1 MALEVDG
8 VTRNDVYFYFKDI
21 IYSLIGNSF
30 YTQDNWVKEIKSG
43 VSSVYSLAIPA
54 EINIIQSNGGAIWLT
69 ANGDICY
76 RFSPLGKVHTASI
89 AKINLIFSNFLN
101 CNFRISQS
109 IPKLTMPEDQS
120 KKLKNDNKF
129 TLSINQLLLV
139 EGEEFNPHIE
149 QEFYQNQNDGL
160 IYRNTFNPSKFLQL
174 FPILPQEAQVKVHA
188 PIEEVEGYEEK
199 TIDYTQNEPNKSI
212 TLQYL
217 YYLCGYKKDRFN
229 YLVNWLASF
238 FKNLSIR
245 SKTILVLYGD
255 SHSGIDI
262 LFNNIIT
269 PLFGQDYTLKIT
281 DNTLKSKYEF
291 KSIDKKLFYNL
302 NKLSKHTV
310 DNEKAASLLQ
320 NLLPDSQKFAQVLI
334 TTEKPNLPYN
344 SLDNYTVFHVA
355 KMIEDMYVPSW
366 FNGSD
371 NTKLSKQELIGAISK
386 DLQNFATILKL
397 YPKQDTNDTS
407 FPDDDKK
414 LILSTLEEKLEAF
427 VHAIKKIDTD
437 YFKPIENQNED
448 SNLHKELQENFSKK
462 LVKQSNLIKY
472 FNLLYPENKFE
483 SSRTFMT
490 ELRKIDDDFFK
501 AKNAK
506 AYSAGKKY
514 FQIS

>member
-1 MALEVDG
+1 MAIWANG
-8 VTRNDVYFYFKDI
+8 VSSDDVYFYFKDI
-21 IYSLIGNSF
+21 SYTVNGNS
-30 YTQDNWVKEIKSG
+30 YYQQDNWVKKVTSQG
-43 VSSVYSLAIPA
+43 SFAYSLAIPA
-54 EINIIQSNGGAIWLT
+54 EINIIQSYGGAIWLT

-76 RFSPLGKVHTASI
+76 RFSPLGKVHTAPI

-101 CNFRISQS
+101 CNFRISPS

-139 EGEEFNPHIE
+139 EGEEFNPHSE

-160 IYRNTFNPSKFLQL
+160 IYRNTFKPSNFLQL
-174 FPILPQEAQVKVHA
+174 LPIVPQIVQSKGYSS
-188 PIEEVEGYEEK
+188 IEGAEGYEEK
-199 TIDYTQNEPNKSI
+199 TTYYIQNEPNKSI

-217 YYLCGYKKDRFN
+217 YYLCGYKEDRFN

-310 DNEKAASLLQ
+310 DNEKVASFLQ
-320 NLLPDSQKFAQVLI
+320 NLLPNSQKFAQVLI
-334 TTEKPNLPYN
+334 TTKEPSLPYK
-344 SLDNYTVFHVA
+344 SLDNYTVFQVT

-371 NTKLSKQELIGAISK
+371 KTKLSKDKLIGAISQ
-386 DLQNFATILKL
+386 DLENFATILKL
-397 YPKQDTNDTS
+397 YPKQNTNDIP

-427 VHAIKKIDTD
+427 VYAIKNIDTD
-437 YFKPIENQNED
+437 YFKPIENQNEE
-448 SNLHKELQENFSKK
+448 SNLYKELQEHFRKK

-472 FNLLYPENKFE
+472 FNLLYPENKFK

>member
-1 MALEVDG
+1 MVIWADG
-8 VTRNDVYFYFKDI
+8 VSSDDVYFYFKDI
-21 IYSLIGNSF
+21 AYTVNGNFF
-30 YTQDNWVKEIKSG
+30 YQQDNWVKKIQGSFA
-43 VSSVYSLAIPA
+43 YSWAIPD
-54 EINIIQSNGGAIWLT
+54 EINIIKSNGGAIWLT
-69 ANGDICY
+69 ASGDICY
-76 RFSPLGKVHTASI
+76 RFSPLGKVHIAPI

-109 IPKLTMPEDQS
+109 IPKLTILKEQI
-120 KKLKNDNKF
+120 KKLNDNNKL
-129 TLSINQLLLV
+129 TLSINQLQLV
-139 EGEEFNPHIE
+139 EGEAFNPRME

-160 IYRNTFNPSKFLQL
+160 IYRNTFKPSNFLQL
-174 FPILPQEAQVKVHA
+174 SPILQQEVQAKVYA
-188 PIEEVEGYEEK
+188 PIEGAEGYEEK
-199 TIDYTQNEPNKSI
+199 TTYYTQNEPNKSI

-217 YYLCGYKKDRFN
+217 YYLCGYKKDRFT

-238 FKNLSIR
+238 FKNLSTR
-245 SKTILVLYGD
+245 SNTILVLYGN
-255 SHSGIDI
+255 SQSGVDI
-262 LFNNIIT
+262 LFNSIIT

-281 DNTLKSKYEF
+281 NNTLKSKHEF
-291 KSIDKKLFYNL
+291 KSIDKKLFYDL
-302 NKLSKHTV
+302 NKLSKPTV
-310 DNEKAASLLQ
+310 DNEKVASLLQ

-334 TTEKPNLPYN
+334 TTEEPSLPYN

-366 FNGSD
+366 FNGSEK
-371 NTKLSKQELIGAISK
+371 TKLSKDELIDAISQ

-397 YPKQDTNDTS
+397 YPKQNTNDTP

-427 VHAIKKIDTD
+427 VHAIKNIDTD

-448 SNLHKELQENFSKK
+448 SKLYEELQEHFSKN

-490 ELRKIDDDFFK
+490 KLRKIDDDFFK

-514 FQIS
+514 FPIS